1 MAAVQQ
7 SKLKILWKRGKTG
20 YAFLLPFLIMFLL
33 FTIVPIIIGFV
44 LSFTNYS
51 VLETPKFIGLTN
63 YKQLI
68 FDDDIFLIALK
79 NTVVFSVIMGPLGF
93 ILSFLLAWIINNL
106 KCKGLF
112 ALAVYTPSIASGVA
126 MTTIWSYFFS
136 PDRYG
141 LINNILINMGIIVN
155 PIIWNQDPSTIMP
168 VVILLSIWM
177 GMGTGFLAFM
187 AGLQNISKELLE
199 AGRIDGIGHFLSFN
213 IAYTYNPVK
222 FSSNKRSRS
231 SPDGTC
237 RILC

>member
-1 MAAVQQ
+1 MAAAQQ
-7 SKLKILWKRGKTG
+7 NKLKNLWKRGKTG

-79 NTVVFSVIMGPLGF
+79 NTIVFSVIMGPLGF

-126 MTTIWSYFFS
+126 MTTIWSYFFL
-136 PDRYG
+136 R
-141 LINNILINMGIIVN
+141 
-155 PIIWNQDPSTIMP
+155 T
-168 VVILLSIWM
+168 
-177 GMGTGFLAFM
+177 GM
-187 AGLQNISKELLE
+187 
-199 AGRIDGIGHFLSFN
+199 DW
-213 IAYTYNPVK
+213 
-222 FSSNKRSRS
+222 
-231 SPDGTC
+231 
-237 RILC
+237 